1 MVGISTALMT
11 KKGNAKAEEIFEFCE
26 KCGIRHLELDIHV
39 TRDLLR
45 EMIPKLK
52 KGEFK
57 PITLHNF
64 CPLPDNIPPHKASGD
79 AFNLAS
85 LDLEEQRE
93 GVKWS
98 LKTIETACELEAQSV
113 ILHLGFISDFNEA
126 PQKFFEENFREKLL
140 PDFLKWREEKV
151 KKHLDALFRALEVL
165 LKRAELLG
173 VKIGIEN
180 RYYPHEIPLGEEI
193 GLILKEFEGAPVF
206 YWHDTGHAHVL
217 EKLGLLDQKGLL
229 KIYGSKMIGLHLH
242 DANGFK
248 DHLPPGKGEIRFDE
262 LKGLL
267 PQEAIK
273 ILEIHP
279 PCEEDELKEAL
290 NSLRRN
296 ELI

>member
-26 KCGIRHLELDIHV
+26 KCGIRYLELDIHV

-57 PITLHNF
+57 AISLHNF
-64 CPLPDNIPPHKASGD
+64 CPLPDNIPPYKASGD

-113 ILHLGFISDFNEA
+113 ILHLGFISDLGED

-140 PDFLKWREEKV
+140 LDFLKWREEKV

-165 LKRAELLG
+165 LKRAELLE

-193 GLILKEFEGAPVF
+193 GLILKEFKGAPVF
-206 YWHDTGHAHVL
+206 YWHDTGHAHAL
-217 EKLGLLDQKGLL
+217 EKLGLLDHKELL
-229 KIYGSKMIGLHLH
+229 RVYSLKMLGVHLH
-242 DANGFK
+242 DANGLK
-248 DHLPPGKGEIRFDE
+248 DHLPPGKGEIKFE
-262 LKGLL
+262 EVKEFLS
-267 PQEAIK
+267 QETIRV
-273 ILEIHP
+273 LEIHP
-279 PCEEDELKEAL
+279 PCEVGEFKEAL
-290 NSLRRN
+290 NLLRRN
-296 ELI
+296 GLI